1 MSNFQAEI
9 LTPDKQDK
17 VSFFFR
23 VLAPGVIWAFWVN
36 FARSYYAQ
44 NGYPYPFMLGNGII
58 WLTVFSLPLLFLYL
72 WYHKVY
78 DPKGTI
84 EVSNDLI
91 KVDWED
97 PKSQMNYPISELKD
111 LTVVYDG
118 YPMITGPFKGTE
130 NQICFTHKGNPYTIN
145 LRLTN
150 EEHASDFAKALRSW
164 YEAGV
169 SFREQNTAGQETYL
183 LFFNPADKPAIA

>member
-9 LTPDKQDK
+9 LSPNKQEK

-36 FARSYYAQ
+36 FTRSYYAQ
-44 NGYPYPFMLGNGII
+44 NGYPYPFLFNNFMI
-58 WLTVFSLPLLFLYL
+58 WFTVFSLPLLFLYL

-84 EVSNDLI
+84 EVSDSDI
-91 KVDWED
+91 TVDWAD
-97 PKSQMNYPISELKD
+97 PTSQQIYPINELTD

-118 YPMITGPFKGTE
+118 YPMIVGPFKGTE
-130 NQICFTHKGNPYTIN
+130 NQIKFTYKGDPYTIN
-145 LRLTN
+145 LRLTG
-150 EEHASDFAKALRSW
+150 EEHASDFAKAVRSW

-169 SFREQNTAGQETYL
+169 RFREQNTEGKETYL
-183 LFFNPADKPAIA
+183 LFYHPADKPALT